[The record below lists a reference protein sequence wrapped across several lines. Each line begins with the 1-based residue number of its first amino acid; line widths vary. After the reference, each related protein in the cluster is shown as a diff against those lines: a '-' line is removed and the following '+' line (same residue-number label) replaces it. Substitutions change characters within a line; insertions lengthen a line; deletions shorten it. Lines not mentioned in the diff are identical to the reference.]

1 MWSEDFDEFDH
12 IVSPSGSCVLH
23 IKEHLHGS
31 GDKAP
36 TTIPHKIYEL
46 VELHVAKTVSSCGV
60 VLLTQWDKLKKN
72 LIRLTP
78 KA

>member
-1 MWSEDFDEFDH
+1 
-12 IVSPSGSCVLH
+12 
-23 IKEHLHGS
+23 
-31 GDKAP
+31 
-36 TTIPHKIYEL
+36 
-46 VELHVAKTVSSCGV
+46 VAKTASSCGV